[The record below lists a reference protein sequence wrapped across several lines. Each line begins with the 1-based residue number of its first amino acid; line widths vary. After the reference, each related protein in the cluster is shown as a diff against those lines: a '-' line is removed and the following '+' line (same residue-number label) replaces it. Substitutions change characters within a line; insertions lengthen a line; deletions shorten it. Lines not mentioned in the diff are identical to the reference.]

1 MRNLTK
7 LILLPLMMMGASTLI
22 ACEEEIQRPEVIE
35 PLMPDKGQEGTAGS
49 IGETEFTQVAVFNAG
64 AGNEVFRIPS
74 IVTAPDGSV
83 LIFAEHRHNSWYD
96 KSYTDVVCKRS
107 TDGGKTWS
115 LATSITGAINDG
127 GYAFMDPTPVVDKK
141 TGKIFLF
148 CTRWIKGSGNDGA
161 GNNLAFM
168 SVSTDNGATWTKPLD
183 VSSQILAPG
192 MTSSGFGPGHGIMIE
207 EGKFAGRL
215 VVITRQYNGKSNVGY
230 AIYSDDNG
238 NSWHC
243 GSETKGGEAQIAEAG
258 ENRLYMNIRSG
269 ASRYTATSIDGGK
282 SWSTPTADG
291 ALPVVDG
298 GCEASVLGV
307 GDEIVFYC
315 GPSSG
320 AASSGHDNRYGLKLF
335 RSAVGGSAW
344 SRSQILYELASG
356 YSDMTILQD
365 GSLAIVFEAGPEKGF
380 IKQANRPPG
389 WMRLDILILP
399 KEITDYD
406 YWF

>member
-1 MRNLTK
+1 MRHFVK
-7 LILLPLMMMGASTLI
+7 LLLFPLMLLGASSLT
-22 ACEEEIQRPEVIE
+22 ACEEEIQRPEVTE
-35 PLMPDKGQEGTAGS
+35 PLMPDRGAEGTAGS
-49 IGETEFTQVAVFNAG
+49 IGGTEFTQLAVFNAG

-74 IVTAPDGSV
+74 VVTAADGSV
-83 LIFAEHRHNSWYD
+83 IIFAEHRHNSWYD

-115 LATSITGAINDG
+115 VATSITGLINDG
-127 GYAFMDPTPVVDKK
+127 GYAFMDPTPVLDKK

-168 SVSTDNGATWTKPLD
+168 SVSSDNGATWSKPED
-183 VSSQILAPG
+183 VSSRILAPG

-207 EGKFAGRL
+207 EGKYAGRL

-238 NSWHC
+238 ATWQC
-243 GSETKGGEAQIAEAG
+243 GNETRGGEAQIAVAG
-258 ENRLYMNIRSG
+258 KDRLYMNIRSG
-269 ASRYTATSIDGGK
+269 ASRVAATSVDGGK
-282 SWSTPTADG
+282 SWSTPVADG
-291 ALPVVDG
+291 ALPVVEG

-307 GDEIVFYC
+307 GDDIVFYC
-315 GPSSG
+315 GPGSG
-320 AASSGHDNRYGLKLF
+320 PASNGHDNRYALKLF

-344 SRSQILYELASG
+344 SRSQVLYDMASG
-356 YSDMTILQD
+356 YSDMTVLQD

-380 IKQANRPPG
+380 VKQANRPPG